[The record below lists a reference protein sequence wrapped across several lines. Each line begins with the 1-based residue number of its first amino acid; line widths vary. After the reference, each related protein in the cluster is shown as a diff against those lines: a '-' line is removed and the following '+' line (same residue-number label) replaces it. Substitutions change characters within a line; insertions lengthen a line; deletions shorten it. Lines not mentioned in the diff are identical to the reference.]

1 MLTNNNNTPSSAPP
15 PPPPP
20 PPANWE
26 KNRKPAKNNDKDG
39 KSPSVTAEKS
49 SSGNKPRRDQSKS
62 PVQQPTVNPT
72 NSKIFRKKQKEHNA
86 NDETK
91 NDRSNIRQ
99 SEPNRISTTKPVSPR
114 VLSPQQDNGNSN
126 KPSGT
131 NNSTQSEKGLS
142 ENPIQLA
149 TEQKIDTPIL
159 INTLVGISKT
169 AALKYSIATLLLCIS
184 SVTAG
189 IYTYLSISVTLS
201 DPVLFTV
208 IAFVSASVMLSLAAY
223 LINSHLSAI
232 NSEKGVDP
240 GRKQSQDLQKAKG
253 LEHSNTHTSSPPV
266 ALRTSSVPTP
276 PTLKNNTTNK
286 SIPSGGGKQQESGDL
301 MADLNKTL
309 KSRRKAIDGEDDV
322 QQQNNEVCQNQS
334 QDSSL
339 QKAKEL
345 EHSNTPTPSFPV
357 MSGIP
362 IVPLLP
368 PPPPPLPQNASP
380 LPPPP
385 TASKCT
391 DKPKNGAPKKA
402 NESGHDRSALLAQIR
417 GGGVKLKRVN
427 NEVKNAKTP
436 GNNKDGKSQDF
447 SDELKEKLKSRR
459 KGIVGKDNVQQ
470 PSNLDGAFSKMSA
483 MISPPRSR
491 SSSVSSSSSEESE
504 QDWSDNESTYSTPL
518 NPQLDNKK
526 RRDSS
531 DSGCGSDDN
540 VKPKSTTPPRST
552 LKAEKP
558 PISPKPVN
566 SKTKYE
572 ASPAAQANNVDS
584 VNSEVQQSSDSV
596 DSMCTLFGGKAKPF
610 QVQSVVDRG
619 KSSSAPFLK

>member
-1 MLTNNNNTPSSAPP
+1 MLTNNNTPSSAPP
-15 PPPPP
+15 PPPPL
-20 PPANWE
+20 PPADWGKNW
-26 KNRKPAKNNDKDG
+26 KPAKNNDKNENTLG
-39 KSPSVTAEKS
+39 STPSKTSNSTQLKRGLSEVS
-49 SSGNKPRRDQSKS
+49 
-62 PVQQPTVNPT
+62 NPNLFEELKN
-72 NSKIFRKKQKEHNA
+72 NSKFKEANNA
-86 NDETK
+86 NGETADK
-91 NDRSNIRQ
+91 GSNIRQ

-286 SIPSGGGKQQESGDL
+286 SIPSGGGKQQGSGDL

-357 MSGIP
+357 MSGTP
-362 IVPLLP
+362 SAPP
-368 PPPPPLPQNASP
+368 PPPPPLPQNAAP

-385 TASKCT
+385 TASKYT
-391 DKPKNGAPKKA
+391 EKPKNGAPKKA
-402 NESGHDRSALLAQIR
+402 NESEHDRSALFAQIR

-427 NEVKNAKTP
+427 NEFKNAKTP
-436 GNNKDGKSQDF
+436 GNNNDGKSQDF
-447 SDELKEKLKSRR
+447 SDELKEEFKSSKSNAEQETGEELAARIEKSIQENKQHTMRNAQCHDYEIANILKRR
-459 KGIVGKDNVQQ
+459 LAIE
-470 PSNLDGAFSKMSA
+470 L
-483 MISPPRSR
+483 
-491 SSSVSSSSSEESE
+491 SSSESE
-504 QDWSDNESTYSTPL
+504 VSDHSDSDDWSNDKSKKPKEKKLTKSRKKPTPS
-518 NPQLDNKK
+518 NSQPEDERGSK
-526 RRDSS
+526 SP
-531 DSGCGSDDN
+531 DSGHESDDN
-540 VKPKSTTPPRST
+540 EKSKPTSPLHSVPKAGKPLVPPKTAGLQTKS
-552 LKAEKP
+552 
-558 PISPKPVN
+558 
-566 SKTKYE
+566 E

-584 VNSEVQQSSDSV
+584 VNSEVQ
-596 DSMCTLFGGKAKPF
+596 KPF

-619 KSSSAPFLK
+619 KRK